1 MLISWKLNKCYF
13 ERGSEWKKF
22 TFLPLFTSKGSLFLT
37 RQLFAKM
44 QGGEDFLF
52 FLYFCCVDVWN
63 CLSWCSLPGFG
74 GYNGP
79 LSGFMLYFINVIPYS
94 STLSTGKTDSVF
106 GSYQSFVLCK
116 SFLFCEACFVQNRID
131 SFMGTLRTHDAQTGL
146 ILKFTIN
153 HLYSRHPQYL
163 CQTFI

>member
-52 FLYFCCVDVWN
+52 FCIFAVWMFGIAFLGVLSQVLEGIMVLCQASCFTLSMSFLIPRLWALGRLIRCLEAISLSSFVNPFCFVRHVLFKTELI
-63 CLSWCSLPGFG
+63 LSWEHWELM
-74 GYNGP
+74 
-79 LSGFMLYFINVIPYS
+79 MLKPV
-94 STLSTGKTDSVF
+94 
-106 GSYQSFVLCK
+106 
-116 SFLFCEACFVQNRID
+116 
-131 SFMGTLRTHDAQTGL
+131 
-146 ILKFTIN
+146 
-153 HLYSRHPQYL
+153 
-163 CQTFI
+163 

>member
-52 FLYFCCVDVWN
+52 FICAVWMFGIVFLGVPSQVLEGIMVFCQASCFT
-63 CLSWCSLPGFG
+63 LSMSFL
-74 GYNGP
+74 N
-79 LSGFMLYFINVIPYS
+79 S

-116 SFLFCEACFVQNRID
+116 SFLFCEACFVQKRID

-153 HLYSRHPQYL
+153 QLYSRHPQYL
-163 CQTFI
+163 CQIFI

>member
-52 FLYFCCVDVWN
+52 FICAVWMFGIVFLGVPSQVLEGIMVL
-63 CLSWCSLPGFG
+63 CQASCFTLSMSFP
-74 GYNGP
+74 N
-79 LSGFMLYFINVIPYS
+79 S

-106 GSYQSFVLCK
+106 GRYQSFLLCK
-116 SFLFCEACFVQNRID
+116 SFLFCEACFVQKRID

-163 CQTFI
+163 CQIFI